1 MRGSISVTDFA
12 YRLLRNRQFNLSVKR
27 FSRSV
32 IFFFFCHLSC
42 NGFPF
47 CLMTGFGHAILL
59 KALICPTG
67 TGFNQS
73 IQSAILHFIDEKSC
87 MFSVDLKITRWLKDE
102 C

>member
-12 YRLLRNRQFNLSVKR
+12 YRLLRSTQLYLSVKR

-32 IFFFFCHLSC
+32 NFFFCHISC

-73 IQSAILHFIDEKSC
+73 AILHFIDEKSC
-87 MFSVDLKITRWLKDE
+87 MVSVDLKINRWLKDK